1 MKVCELLSLK
11 KPGKY
16 IPIQFKDFETGQVIQ
31 LPWEKM
37 YNPLYGY
44 NKEVFGWDIGY
55 IDTIGLVF
63 NVYIRR

>member
-11 KPGKY
+11 RPGKN

-31 LPWEKM
+31 LPWESM
-37 YNPLYGY
+37 YNPMYGY
-44 NKEVFGWDIGY
+44 NKEVLGWDIGY
-55 IDTIGLVF
+55 IDTLGLAV

>member
-11 KPGKY
+11 KSGNN

-31 LPWEKM
+31 LPWEM
-37 YNPLYGY
+37 MHNPLYGY
-44 NKEVFGWDIGY
+44 NKEVLGWDIGY
-55 IDTIGLVF
+55 IDTIGLAF

>member
-11 KPGKY
+11 MPGKD

-31 LPWEKM
+31 LSWERM

-44 NKEVFGWDIGY
+44 NKEVLGWDVGN
-55 IDTIGLVF
+55 IDTFGLVF

>member
-11 KPGKY
+11 RPGQN

-31 LPWEKM
+31 LPWESM
-37 YNPLYGY
+37 YNPMYGY
-44 NKEVFGWDIGY
+44 NKEVLRWDIGY
-55 IDTIGLVF
+55 IDTLGLAF